1 MDKRKVDWRC
11 VERGVPITNDSFFVR
26 LDDETGFVHDDRGGY
41 MHHDHCNI
49 DARREITWIEH
60 DGSENMPVMRN
71 DMVLMETLD
80 NKLRLR
86 RARLIDWNKVARFRV
101 IQQED

>member
-1 MDKRKVDWRC
+1 MNKHKIDWGS

-41 MHHDHCNI
+41 MHQTNCDI
-49 DARREITWIEH
+49 DTRREITWIEH
-60 DGSENMPVMRN
+60 NGSQEMPIHRN
-71 DMVLMETLD
+71 DMVLLETFD

-86 RARLIDWNKVARFRV
+86 RARLVEWGVVARYRV
-101 IQQED
+101 IRQEG